1 MLRSAIVALAIVAAT
16 PSHAGETLVVKE
28 STHSVKDTLDALTKA
43 IEAKG
48 LKVFARVDHA
58 AGAKAAG
65 MEMAPAEVLMFGN
78 PKLGTP
84 LMQAKPEIGID
95 LPLKVLAWQDSGGKV
110 RIGYT
115 APDTLKVRYGVAGKD
130 EVFATMTKALD
141 GLTNE
146 AIKGSK

>member
-1 MLRSAIVALAIVAAT
+1 MLRSALVALAIAAAI
-16 PSHAGETLVVKE
+16 PAAAGEALVVKE
-28 STHSVKDTLDALTKA
+28 SALSVKDTLDALAKA

-65 MEMAPAEVLMFGN
+65 LDMAPAEVLMFGN

-84 LMQAKPEIGID
+84 LMQAKPEIGLD
-95 LPLKVLAWQDSGGKV
+95 LPLKVLAWQDASGKV

-115 APDTLKVRYGVAGKD
+115 APDALKARYGISGKD
-130 EVFATMTKALD
+130 EVFATMAKALD
-141 GLTNE
+141 GLTT
-146 AIKGSK
+146 AATGGP

>member
-1 MLRSAIVALAIVAAT
+1 MLRSALVAFAIAAAM
-16 PSHAGETLVVKE
+16 PAAAGEALVVKE
-28 STHSVKDTLDALTKA
+28 SALSVKDTLDALAKA

-65 MEMAPAEVLMFGN
+65 LDMAPAEVLMFGN

-84 LMQAKPEIGID
+84 LMQAKPEIGLD
-95 LPLKVLAWQDSGGKV
+95 LPLKVLAWQDASGKV

-115 APDTLKVRYGVAGKD
+115 APDALKARYGIAGKD
-130 EVFATMTKALD
+130 EVFATMAKALD
-141 GLTNE
+141 GLT
-146 AIKGSK
+146 AAATGGP

>member
-1 MLRSAIVALAIVAAT
+1 MIRAAIIVLAIAAAM
-16 PSHAGETLVVKE
+16 PAEAGEALVVKE
-28 STHSVKDTLDALTKA
+28 STLSVKDTLDALAKA

-65 MEMAPAEVLMFGN
+65 LEMAPAEVLMFGN

-95 LPLKVLAWQDSGGKV
+95 LPLKVLAWQDASGTV
-110 RIGYT
+110 RIGYA
-115 APDTLKVRYGVAGKD
+115 APETLKARYGVEGKD
-130 EVFATMTKALD
+130 EVFATMAKALD
-141 GLTNE
+141 GLTTE
-146 AIKGSK
+146 AVKGAK

>member
-1 MLRSAIVALAIVAAT
+1 MLRPALAALAIAAAMPVT
-16 PSHAGETLVVKE
+16 AGEALVVKE
-28 STHSVKDTLDALTKA
+28 SALSVKDTLDALAKA

-65 MEMAPAEVLMFGN
+65 LDMAPAEVLMFGN

-84 LMQAKPEIGID
+84 LMQAKPEIGLD
-95 LPLKVLAWQDSGGKV
+95 LPLKVLAWQDTSGKV

-115 APDTLKVRYGVAGKD
+115 DPEALKARYGIAGKD
-130 EVFATMTKALD
+130 EVFATMAKALD
-141 GLTNE
+141 GLTTA
-146 AIKGSK
+146 AIGGP